1 MNFYKMIGQWIKA
14 CNDNGILDE
23 LAETPRQNESEPKRQ
38 QPVTSARQERREA
51 VNQEIDSALI
61 EKQAEDY
68 LAMAESK
75 RQQAKDYL
83 ARGLKGM
90 AQNCINAYNELVDQ
104 AGNLQGG
111 ALKLESIVQERIAT
125 QMLLKWLEKNQKLID
140 EQVESAEQLEAN
152 MEKLAEA
159 RRRMAE
165 INKTFAE
172 MGKTSEYMMPTEG
185 KLSVEILEEEIAQD
199 IQIET
204 DSSPLREAMVEK
216 A

>member
-23 LAETPRQNESEPKRQ
+23 LAETPRQNESESPKQ
-38 QPVTSARQERREA
+38 QPVTSTRQERREA

-68 LAMAESK
+68 LAMAERK

-83 ARGLKGM
+83 ARGLQGM
-90 AQNCINAYNELVDQ
+90 AQNCINSYNELVDQ
-104 AGNLQGG
+104 AENLQGG

-125 QMLLKWLEKNQKLID
+125 QMLLKWLENHQILID

-152 MEKLAEA
+152 MAKLADA
-159 RRRMAE
+159 RRRMTE
-165 INKTFAE
+165 INKTIAE
-172 MGKTSEYMMPTEG
+172 MGRTSERMMPTEK
-185 KLSVEILEEEIAQD
+185 KLTIENLAEELAQE
-199 IQIET
+199 IQIEA
-204 DSSPLREAMVEK
+204 DSSPLCEVMVEK
-216 A
+216 V